1 MASVEATVA
10 ISGTGRQSQPDSE
23 ALYYAALLLIGR
35 LYYRGDA
42 PLGIAGSFDL
52 GAIYIRARDPDVA
65 ALLVGHRGAYPAVEQ
80 TWPDVAAVRSRWNV
94 GAAVTD
100 AEIQAVIGAVITMLG
115 KHVHS
120 FGVA

>member
-1 MASVEATVA
+1 MASVEATVTV
-10 ISGTGRQSQPDSE
+10 SGTGQASQPDSD

-35 LYYRGDA
+35 LHYRGDA

-65 ALLVGHRGAYPAVEQ
+65 ALLVGHRGAHPSTDQ
-80 TWPDVAAVRSRWNV
+80 TWPDVATVRARWNI
-94 GAAVTD
+94 GSAVTD
-100 AEIQAVIGAVITMLG
+100 AEIQSVIDAVITMLS
-115 KHVHS
+115 KHVSS